1 MSPPP
6 DHLDALLHDAFRYAM
21 ALTHEPGAAEDL
33 VQEACVSVIRARGP
47 WARGYLFR
55 AVRSRWLDRG
65 RRESAPHF
73 ARTTT
78 NGFVE
83 PPTREPPHLSR
94 EEMADAG
101 VTLDKALG
109 RLNVAEREAIGL
121 SVVCGLTARQ
131 IGRHM
136 DRPRGSV
143 LSLMQRGR
151 EKLSQLMSRSTL
163 EVSP

>member
-1 MSPPP
+1 
-6 DHLDALLHDAFRYAM
+6 M
-21 ALTHEPGAAEDL
+21 ALTHEPNAAEEL

-47 WARGYLFR
+47 WTRGYVFR

-73 ARTTT
+73 ARTTA
-78 NGFVE
+78 NGRLE
-83 PPTREPPHLSR
+83 PP
-94 EEMADAG
+94 DA
-101 VTLDKALG
+101 LDAALG
-109 RLNVAEREAIGL
+109 RLNVAEREAVVL
-121 SVVCGLTARQ
+121 SVVFGLTARQ

-151 EKLSQLMSRSTL
+151 EKLAQSMKCRQLEASR
-163 EVSP
+163 

>member
-6 DHLDALLHDAFRYAM
+6 DQLEALLHDAFRYAM
-21 ALTHEPGAAEDL
+21 ALTHEPGAAEEL

-47 WARGYLFR
+47 WARGYVFR

-65 RRESAPHF
+65 RRESAPHY

-83 PPTREPPHLSR
+83 PPSPEPPRMAHD
-94 EEMADAG
+94 EMADAADA
-101 VTLDKALG
+101 LDQALG
-109 RLNVAEREAIGL
+109 RLNVAEREAIVL
-121 SVVCGLTARQ
+121 SVVFGLSARQ

-136 DRPRGSV
+136 ERPRGSV

-151 EKLSQLMSRSTL
+151 EKLAESMTCRHL